1 MANKNV
7 VLKLLITAKD
17 EASGVLTSMQSKAAA
32 VAAAIA
38 GYFGFSL
45 LSGAV
50 KGAGDFEAA
59 MSRVKAAT
67 GAAGAE
73 LESLKKAAEGAG
85 ANTKYSSVEAAQAL
99 ENLAKAGLS
108 ASQAVTALPAV
119 LALAQ
124 AGDVSLAESASYV
137 TRTVA
142 GMGVAIGDA
151 GRIADVLAQGANAS
165 NTSVKG
171 LAEAL
176 SYAAPAARSLG
187 LSMEQTVAY
196 IGKFADAGIDASR
209 AGTALNAILSQF
221 QDPASKFRQ
230 ELASAGI
237 VTGDFDKALRLLAK
251 SGNSGEK
258 AIIAVGTEAGPA
270 LRGLLNQG
278 IVALD
283 ELKAKLDNANG
294 SALATAAVMGGNMN
308 GALQGLESAW
318 NALKKKLGEPV
329 LPVIT
334 EALKDLTTGL
344 QAAISNGTITRFGEA
359 IKSAF
364 ASAGEWVRKFAA
376 EVDFTALAARMQ
388 DFAVQT
394 RAWFDAV
401 AEKATNAGNIVST
414 AYGVMS
420 GGANVVMGA
429 VYKIAEAFAGVAS
442 NILSGVAMINDGL
455 AKVTFGSV
463 SEGFKAAAEEIRL
476 AAGGMG
482 AVSDEYARKSVAAF
496 ESAAEGAELARRGW
510 ASLTAPAAAATA
522 KVEEVGKA
530 ATLTAD
536 QLDKAGEGAEFVG
549 GKLTELATKAD
560 ASGKAQT
567 DAAKKSAE
575 AVAALRAEY
584 AALLA
589 AGKTNEAAEKLLEI
603 NAALRAANVTTAASS
618 AAAAAATRELVAVLG
633 EAVVV
638 AERRVVVEKTAA
650 GLVQS
655 ALQNDKYRAETILEI
670 AKQRGNE
677 KDIAEAQIAVWRIEL
692 QMNEALAEGARKEAE
707 AMAIVTKAKRAEL
720 EASGSL
726 TEAKKAELAVA
737 DASIKAK
744 QLEAEKYDLIADR
757 MKSLAYE
764 TKELKS
770 SFGALS
776 SSADEAA
783 AAADRAAGSY
793 DGLRT
798 SIAGAATA
806 RNQWATD
813 SSGNVRSEMI
823 LNKEWAAQQLESMGV
838 DKEQAARVAR
848 GYFDEYGNSQNLGGQ
863 TISDVLRRE
872 ADTLTGKGT
881 MSAPSPA
888 FQTVK
893 VVQVDLRTNSG
904 TQTISVV
911 GEGSASA
918 LLRALE
924 EAGLA
929 TR

>member
-1 MANKNV
+1 VADKNLV
-7 VLKLLITAKD
+7 VRLLITAKD
-17 EASGVLTSMQSKAAA
+17 EASNVLSSMQGKVAA

-38 GYFGFSL
+38 GYFGFTL

-85 ANTKYSSVEAAQAL
+85 ATTKYSSVEAAQAL

-176 SYAAPAARSLG
+176 SYSAPAARSLG
-187 LSMEQTVAY
+187 LSMEQAVAY
-196 IGKFADAGIDASR
+196 LGKFSDAGIDASR

-221 QDPASKFRQ
+221 QDPTSKFRQ
-230 ELASAGI
+230 ELAAAGI

-278 IVALD
+278 IGALD
-283 ELKAKLDNANG
+283 ELKAKLDNAKG

-318 NALKKKLGEPV
+318 NALKNKLGEPV

-334 EALKDLTTGL
+334 EALKDLTSGL
-344 QAAISNGTITRFGEA
+344 QTAISNGTITKFGEA

-364 ASAGEWVRKFAA
+364 VSAGEWVRKFAD

-394 RAWFDAV
+394 RAWFDTV

-420 GGANVVMGA
+420 SGVNVVMA
-429 VYKIAEAFAGVAS
+429 SVYKIAEVFSIVSASLLKDFSLIAAG
-442 NILSGVAMINDGL
+442 LSKISFGGL
-455 AKVTFGSV
+455 
-463 SEGFKAAAEEIRL
+463 SEGFKAAAADIRISAIGMVGV
-476 AAGGMG
+476 AAEFG
-482 AVSDEYARKSVAAF
+482 RKSSEAF
-496 ESAAEGAELARRGW
+496 EGAATGAELARKGW
-510 ASLTAPAAAATA
+510 ASLTAPAAAATT
-522 KVEEVGKA
+522 KIEEIGKA

-536 QLDKAGEGAEFVG
+536 QLDKAGEGATFVG

-567 DAAKKSAE
+567 EAAKKSAE

-589 AGKTNEAAEKLLEI
+589 AGKTDEAAKKLLEI

-677 KDIAEAQIAVWRIEL
+677 KAIAEAQIAVWRIEL

-764 TKELKS
+764 TKELKAE
-770 SFGALS
+770 FGTLS
-776 SSADEAA
+776 EATDAA
-783 AAADRAAGSY
+783 AASAERAAGSY
-793 DGLRT
+793 DGLTR
-798 SIAGAATA
+798 SVKSAAAA
-806 RNQWATD
+806 RDGFVRDEN
-813 SSGNVRSEMI
+813 GNVVQVAVTDQKYVSDR
-823 LNKEWAAQQLESMGV
+823 LQSMGV
-838 DKEQAARVAR
+838 DKATSERSSRQFFDGNGNIQNTGGMSLEQAIQDLAARLQPKSPV
-848 GYFDEYGNSQNLGGQ
+848 SQGV
-863 TISDVLRRE
+863 SR
-872 ADTLTGKGT
+872 
-881 MSAPSPA
+881 
-888 FQTVK
+888 TVK
-893 VVQVDLRTNSG
+893 IDLTLNGRNTAF
-904 TQTISVV
+904 TAADQ
-911 GEGSASA
+911 ASA
-918 LLRALE
+918 DALVRALQVAA
-924 EAGLA
+924 AG
-929 TR
+929 TS